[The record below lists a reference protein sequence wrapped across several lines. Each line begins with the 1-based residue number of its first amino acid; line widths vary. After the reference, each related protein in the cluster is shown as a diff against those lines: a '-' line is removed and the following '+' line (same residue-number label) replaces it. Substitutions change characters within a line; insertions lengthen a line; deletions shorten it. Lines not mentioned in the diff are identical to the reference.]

1 MDVLDCSFLWG
12 PRVLMLSWQ
21 DLIGGGCGLGW
32 TRAYVVHVKRNI
44 NFLIGVNGGN
54 KNRQDASALLYN
66 SFFFFFLKIKIKN
79 HSRF

>member
-1 MDVLDCSFLWG
+1 MGDSYGCIGLFFLWG
-12 PRVLMLSWQ
+12 PRDLILSWQ

-66 SFFFFFLKIKIKN
+66 SFFFLKKIKKLL
-79 HSRF
+79 